1 MMGLIERAAGRRAA
15 KGITVGREA
24 GQAAVELALV
34 LPLLVLILM
43 LIVDFGRVFTTYVAL
58 TNAAR
63 EGARYCALQ
72 HVRPPA
78 SAATNTAGT
87 QDRVQGE
94 LDGRIIADTTATEC
108 LSVARGQPVTVTV
121 RATFSPLTPFITELA
136 GGPITVQAPATMVV
150 W

>member
-1 MMGLIERAAGRRAA
+1 MMGMIGRAAGRRAA
-15 KGITVGREA
+15 RGLTAGREA

-34 LPLLVLILM
+34 LPLLVLIVM

-78 SAATNTAGT
+78 SAAANTAGT
-87 QDRVQGE
+87 QARVQGE
-94 LDGRIIADTTATEC
+94 LDGRLVADPAATEC
-108 LSVARGQPVTVTV
+108 LSVAPGQPVTVTV
-121 RATFSPLTPFITELA
+121 RATFVPLTPLIT
-136 GGPITVQAPATMVV
+136 GGLITLQAPATMVV